1 MPPSV
6 FGFIVRQTGIHQ
18 VGLAVLAILV
28 FLLSSV
34 PLELQRRIV
43 NDLSS
48 KASFHALLWLA
59 GTYASVAL
67 VEQVLKLSLN
77 VYRGWVAEDTVR
89 ALRRMACSRVA
100 APSLVQADAGVEVA
114 LVIEEAE
121 PIGGFTA
128 LSISEPILQIGILVS
143 VVGYMLFLQP
153 KLTLIGLAF
162 FVPQIVFVPLLQ
174 HAINRRAGKRI
185 VTKREMSGVIVNA
198 AGTARHRPI
207 EWAIQRIFR
216 LNMGI
221 YRLKYLM
228 NLVMNVMHH
237 LSVAATF
244 GIGGWMVLDGRIEVG
259 TVVAMVGGFA
269 KLNDPWGDIVN
280 WAREYSVVRVKYL
293 LFREAAGWLTGAP
306 AEGVLP
312 GENGSF
318 GVGMGS
324 RPTEHPPAKAPTSGA
339 FRRLSAPAS
348 VPTCDRGW
356 FQWRG

>member
-1 MPPSV
+1 MPQSLY
-6 FGFIVRQTGIHQ
+6 GYIVRYTGIHQ
-18 VGLAVLAILV
+18 VGLAALAILV

-48 KASFHALLWLA
+48 KASFHALLLLA
-59 GTYASVAL
+59 GTYAAVAL
-67 VEQVLKLSLN
+67 VEQVLKLLLN

-89 ALRRMACSRVA
+89 ALRRTACNHTA
-100 APSLVQADAGVEVA
+100 APSHTQAEAGVEVA
-114 LVIEEAE
+114 LVLEEAE

-128 LSISEPILQIGILVS
+128 LSISEPILQVGILVS

-153 KLTLIGLAF
+153 ELALIGLGF
-162 FVPQIVFVPLLQ
+162 FIPQIVLVPLLQ

-185 VTKREMSGVIVNA
+185 VTKREMSATIVNEA
-198 AGTARHRPI
+198 ATAQHHPI

-228 NLVMNVMHH
+228 NLVMNVLHH

-244 GIGGWMVLDGRIEVG
+244 GIGGWMVLNGRIEVG

-293 LFREAAGWLTGAP
+293 LFREAAAWLTGAP
-306 AEGVLP
+306 GEGVLP

-318 GVGMGS
+318 GVGMGTAAD
-324 RPTEHPPAKAPTSGA
+324 RT
-339 FRRLSAPAS
+339 PAS
-348 VPTCDRGW
+348 QSAG
-356 FQWRG
+356 

>member
-1 MPPSV
+1 MPRSLY
-6 FGFIVRQTGIHQ
+6 GYIVRHTGIHQ
-18 VGLAVLAILV
+18 IGLAALAILV

-48 KASFHALLWLA
+48 KASLHALLLLA

-89 ALRRMACSRVA
+89 ALRQTACDHTA
-100 APSLVQADAGVEVA
+100 GPSHATGVEVA
-114 LVIEEAE
+114 LVLEEAE

-153 KLTLIGLAF
+153 ELALIGLAF
-162 FVPQIVFVPLLQ
+162 FIPQIVLVPLLQ
-174 HAINRRAGKRI
+174 RAINRRAGKRI
-185 VTKREMSGVIVNA
+185 VTKREMSGAIVNEA
-198 AGTARHRPI
+198 LTPQHHPI
-207 EWAIQRIFR
+207 EGAIQRVFR

-221 YRLKYLM
+221 YWLKYLM
-228 NLVMNVMHH
+228 NLVMNVLHH
-237 LSVAATF
+237 LSVATTF
-244 GIGGWMVLDGRIEVG
+244 GIGGWLVLDGRIEVG

-280 WAREYSVVRVKYL
+280 WAREYSVVRVKYV
-293 LFREAAGWLTGAP
+293 LFRDAADWLTGAP
-306 AEGVLP
+306 EEGVLP

-318 GVGMGS
+318 GVGV
-324 RPTEHPPAKAPTSGA
+324 GA
-339 FRRLSAPAS
+339 ATDRTPAS
-348 VPTCDRGW
+348 QSAG
-356 FQWRG
+356 